1 MHIICIQLTCCCCW
15 QGVWRLL
22 FYATG
27 YTLSFSLSHTHSHT
41 FTQTGESCNRCHNQI
56 SISTRFPYAKFIYRN
71 RARPGQKIIVDRSHS
86 HAHSASQSIPALSPL
101 YALRWPK
108 RKQRITNQTKH
119 ERNPCGAKGNRTD
132 SVRERQR
139 Y

>member
-1 MHIICIQLTCCCCW
+1 MSRLFCHAYHLHTIDLLLLLAR
-15 QGVWRLL
+15 GVGLL

-27 YTLSFSLSHTHSHT
+27 YTLFFSLTLSHTQTHSHT

-86 HAHSASQSIPALSPL
+86 HAHSASQSIPVPLTLIRPAL
-101 YALRWPK
+101 
-108 RKQRITNQTKH
+108 
-119 ERNPCGAKGNRTD
+119 AKKEATHNKPNKA
-132 SVRERQR
+132 
-139 Y
+139 